1 MKSAGRYLRMM
12 ISSMLV
18 MLLFTACSSSSDE
31 ARELPTLDIYIYAPD
46 HAMPTRSESMASLP
60 VENEVRSLQIWV
72 YQHDNGNTLG
82 TIELSEDQLANLNS
96 SLHGE
101 VYHMEMTEEFAEK
114 KPNVDVY
121 VLANVRTSNCG
132 IEYHSNLS
140 RSSLEDAR
148 IDENYFC
155 PVVEVPEAGFPM
167 SGVLRNTAVGGKN
180 PVFRITTTQLMR
192 TVSKIRFVFSSSTIR
207 EETLYID
214 GVKLDAQMIPK
225 LEYLFLND
233 ENPTYR
239 ISGSYNSEEIT
250 LLGAD
255 AVAPVNKSPDP
266 EYYKYNGQAN
276 YATIID
282 EAVKDNLLTEAPS
295 VYLRESDKQ
304 LQGTIYYHVGND
316 LAPRTARF
324 SMAEVTADN
333 RFARNHTWIVYGYYS
348 ASGLVVSEVDVTD
361 WDDGGTTDQ
370 DVYNW

>member
-72 YQHDNGNTLG
+72 YQHDNGERLG
-82 TIELSEDQLANLNS
+82 TIELSKDQLANLNS

-121 VLANVRTSNCG
+121 VLANVKTSNCG

-192 TVSKIRFVFSSSTIR
+192 TVSKIRFVFSSSTLR
-207 EETLYID
+207 EETLFID
-214 GVKLDAQMIPK
+214 GVKLDAQMIPQ

-233 ENPTYR
+233 GSDHR
-239 ISGSYNSEEIT
+239 ISGQYIDKEIS
-250 LLGAD
+250 LLGSSKD
-255 AVAPVNKSPDP
+255 PVNKNENPKQYVYD
-266 EYYKYNGQAN
+266 GQAN

-316 LAPRTARF
+316 LTPRTARF

-348 ASGLVVSEVDVTD
+348 ASGLDVSTIDVTD
-361 WDDGGTTDQ
+361 WEDGGSTDQ